1 MERTTRKKKLGGYPA
16 VGVVISMTLAL
27 FVISL
32 FGLLVI
38 YSQELETQV
47 RLNIRIQVFLKP
59 SITENQRLQIENTL
73 RSQDYVST
81 ADEES
86 ITFVSK
92 EEAADEFI
100 KATGEDFKKFLG
112 DNPLRD
118 AYLVTIDPKMHT
130 IPELE
135 KIKADIQK
143 MNGVFQVEYVENLI
157 ESVNKNFTNIGLF
170 LLGVILIL
178 LITVILLINNTLRIA
193 LFSQRFLI
201 RSMQLVGATKW
212 FIQGPFLLRAT
223 GYGLLA
229 GVISGVFLMV
239 LTNYAEQRISDLALL
254 HNQSKL
260 LGLIAVSTFIGIVI
274 AFASTYLCI
283 RRYLKMSLDDL
294 Y

>member
-1 MERTTRKKKLGGYPA
+1 
-16 VGVVISMTLAL
+16 
-27 FVISL
+27 
-32 FGLLVI
+32 
-38 YSQELETQV
+38 
-47 RLNIRIQVFLKP
+47 VFLKP

-73 RSQDYVST
+73 RSQDYVSPG
-81 ADEES
+81 EES

-92 EEAADEFI
+92 EEAAEEFI

-118 AYLVTIDPKMHT
+118 AFLVTIDPRLHS

-135 KIKADIQK
+135 KIKSDIQK

-157 ESVNKNFTNIGLF
+157 KSVNENFTNIGLF
-170 LLGVILIL
+170 LMGVIIVL
-178 LITVILLINNTLRIA
+178 LVTVILLINNTLRIA

-201 RSMQLVGATKW
+201 RSMQLVGAKKW
-212 FIQGPFLLRAT
+212 FIQTPFLLRAG

-229 GVISGVFLMV
+229 GVASGAILLA
-239 LTNYAEQRISDLALL
+239 LTNYAEQKITDLIML
-254 HNQSKL
+254 HDSTKL
-260 LGLIAVSTFIGIVI
+260 LGLIGVITAIGIFIAVS
-274 AFASTYLCI
+274 STYLCI

>member
-1 MERTTRKKKLGGYPA
+1 MERKTRKRKLGGYPA

-38 YSQELETQV
+38 YSQELENQV
-47 RLNIRIQVFLKP
+47 RLNIRLQVYLRP
-59 SITENQRLQIENTL
+59 SITETQRLQIENTL
-73 RSQDYVST
+73 RSQPYVNS

-92 EEAADEFI
+92 EEAAEKFI

-112 DNPLRD
+112 DNPLKD
-118 AYLVTIDPKMHT
+118 AFLVTIDPKRHSL
-130 IPELE
+130 PDLE

-143 MNGVFQVEYVENLI
+143 LNGVLQVDYVDDLI
-157 ESVNKNFTNIGLF
+157 ESVNQNFKNIGLF
-170 LLGVILIL
+170 LLGVILL
-178 LITVILLINNTLRIA
+178 LLLTVVLLINNTLRIA

-212 FIQGPFLLRAT
+212 FIQGPFLLRAS

-229 GVISGVFLMV
+229 GVFSGALMIL
-239 LTNYAEQRISDLALL
+239 LTNYAEGKIGDLALL
-254 HNQSKL
+254 HNQTKL
-260 LGLIAVSTFIGIVI
+260 FMLIGITTFTGIVI

-283 RRYLKMSLDDL
+283 HRYLKMSLDDL

>member
-38 YSQELETQV
+38 YSQELENQV

-92 EEAADEFI
+92 EDAAEEFI

-118 AYLVTIDPKMHT
+118 AYLVTIDPRMHSVA
-130 IPELE
+130 ELE

-143 MNGVFQVEYVENLI
+143 MKGVFQVEYVENLI

-170 LLGVILIL
+170 LMGVILVL

-201 RSMQLVGATKW
+201 RSMQLVGAKKW

-223 GYGLLA
+223 GYGLIA
-229 GVISGVFLMV
+229 GIVSGLFLIA
-239 LTNYAEQRISDLALL
+239 LTNYAEQRIGDLALL

-260 LGLIAVSTFIGIVI
+260 FGLIAVNTFIGILI

>member
-1 MERTTRKKKLGGYPA
+1 MKGTKRKKKLGGYPA

-27 FVISL
+27 LVIGL

-38 YSQELETQV
+38 YSQELEHQV
-47 RLNIRIQVFLKP
+47 RLNIRMQVFLKS

-81 ADEES
+81 ATEES

-92 EEAADEFI
+92 EEAAEEFI

-118 AYLVTIDPKMHT
+118 AFLVTIDPKRHT
-130 IPELE
+130 VSELE

-143 MNGVFQVEYVENLI
+143 MSGVFQVEYLESLI

-170 LLGVILIL
+170 LAGVIAIL
-178 LITVILLINNTLRIA
+178 MLTVILLINNTLRIA

-201 RSMQLVGATKW
+201 RSMQLVGAKKS
-212 FIQGPFLLRAT
+212 FIQLPFLVRAA

-229 GVISGVFLMV
+229 GVIAGALLIG
-239 LTNYAEQRISDLALL
+239 LTNYAEQHISDLTLL
-254 HNQSKL
+254 HNESKL
-260 LGLIAVSTFIGIVI
+260 LTLIAITTIIGIFI
-274 AFASTYLCI
+274 ALASTYFCI